1 MEAPL
6 NKKVDRLQAR
16 FVPDVARPVL
26 VPGAGWVGR
35 PVPSQSI
42 WAQYEEPETVQPNTE
57 ALRYREL
64 PCGPG
69 MPLTTVLRDEG
80 WDEEDL
86 AQMEE
91 DKQAERVAQASY
103 ADAVLSQA
111 QRQFD
116 AGSVV

>member
-1 MEAPL
+1 M
-6 NKKVDRLQAR
+6 
-16 FVPDVARPVL
+16 
-26 VPGAGWVGR
+26 
-35 PVPSQSI
+35 
-42 WAQYEEPETVQPNTE
+42 QPKTTAE
-57 ALRYREL
+57 IREL
-64 PCGPG
+64 SVRAG

-91 DKQAERVAQASY
+91 DKQAERVSQASY

-116 AGSVV
+116 QGQVL